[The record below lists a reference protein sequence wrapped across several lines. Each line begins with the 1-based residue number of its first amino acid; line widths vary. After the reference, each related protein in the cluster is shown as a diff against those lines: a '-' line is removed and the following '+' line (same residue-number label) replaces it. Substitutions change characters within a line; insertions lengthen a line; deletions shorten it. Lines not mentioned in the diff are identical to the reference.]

1 MADSESVLIT
11 GASTGI
17 GYGTTKVLV
26 EHGIHV
32 FAGVR
37 KQADADRLA
46 TELGATATPVLMDVT
61 DEASIRSAATI
72 VAAQLGNRTLFGL
85 VNNAGVAGGGPLLHQ
100 PLAEFRQT
108 LEVNLLGP
116 FLVTQAF
123 GPLLGADRARSG
135 KPGRIVQISSV
146 GGRFGAPFLGSY
158 VASKFALEGMSE
170 SLRRELLLYGI
181 DVIVVGPGS
190 VITPIFDKAQQLDL
204 SQYDSTEYGPILRGF
219 IQYFLAESQRG
230 FKPERIG
237 EVVLKALTTRS
248 PKLRYAVVPQRFK
261 NWTLPMSLPKR
272 VVDRMIG
279 KQSGLLK

>member
-1 MADSESVLIT
+1 MVDSRSVVVT

-17 GYGTTKVLV
+17 GYSIAKVLGAN
-26 EHGIHV
+26 GIHV

-46 TELGATATPVLMDVT
+46 SELGNVTPVLMDVT
-61 DEASIRSAATI
+61 DQPSVRAAAATI
-72 VAAQLGNRTLFGL
+72 AERLGDRTLFGL

-116 FLVTQAF
+116 FVVTQAF

-146 GGRFGAPFLGSY
+146 GGRLGAPFLGSY

-181 DVIVVGPGS
+181 DVIVIGPGS
-190 VITPIFDKAQQLDL
+190 VKTPIFDKAQQFDI

-219 IQYFLAESQRG
+219 LQYFLTESKRG
-230 FKPERIG
+230 FEPDRIG
-237 EVVLKALTTRS
+237 QLVFKVLTTRS
-248 PKLRYAVVPQRFK
+248 PKLRYAIVPQRFK
-261 NWTLPMSLPKR
+261 NSTLPMLLPKR
-272 VVDRMIG
+272 LVDRMIG